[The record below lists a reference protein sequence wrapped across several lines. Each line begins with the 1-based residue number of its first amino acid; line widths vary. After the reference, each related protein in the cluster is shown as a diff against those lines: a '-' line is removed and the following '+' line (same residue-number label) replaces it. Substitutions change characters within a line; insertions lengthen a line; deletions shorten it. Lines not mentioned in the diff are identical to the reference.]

1 MNKYNEAINVC
12 LQVIGEQII
21 EDNISI
27 DGINE
32 AEQADLLIEVTKE
45 EVLSEGWS
53 FNTDDGWV
61 LAPNTSGYI
70 ELSPNI
76 LRVDPTDGSNYVRKE
91 GKLYNKT
98 DQTFLHN
105 STVACDIVWNTPFD
119 EIPPIM
125 QQYIV
130 LKAARILYQR
140 LVGDVSLLNILI
152 EDEKEARLRLNIHED
167 DINDYNIFDDSS
179 VTRAI
184 TRSSNPIGLRG

>member
-140 LVGDVSLLNILI
+140 LIGDVSLLNILI

-184 TRSSNPIGLRG
+184 TRSSNPTGLRG